1 MHIRYINL
9 GYLKLIKEYI
19 SFFIYIRNV
28 INSVGHIIIITL
40 VRKMINNAH
49 GYQASKNVYKR

>member
-1 MHIRYINL
+1 MDNACAHTIY
-9 GYLKLIKEYI
+9 KL
-19 SFFIYIRNV
+19 RNV